1 MNSKV
6 HKELVRFLQQVLA
19 ALKEDDLDTL
29 KKLSNQA
36 TETVA
41 LYKDMDAVSVAVL
54 LYSLFKVSSCWE
66 QSDKDE
72 IVTQLKIALT
82 SLQKNSFGK
91 YNGAIKKLFSHVK
104 SCSAKVKDHLSDVM
118 QAARIK
124 KSTILFQKG
133 LSIGQAAG
141 LMGLS
146 NWDLQIYAAD
156 TLSAHTE
163 KIHAESR
170 VKQALH
176 IFGAT

>member
-1 MNSKV
+1 
-6 HKELVRFLQQVLA
+6 
-19 ALKEDDLDTL
+19 
-29 KKLSNQA
+29 
-36 TETVA
+36 
-41 LYKDMDAVSVAVL
+41 MDAVSVAVL

-146 NWDLQIYAAD
+146 NWDLQQYASKTVAAEPFKV
-156 TLSAHTE
+156 SAPA
-163 KIHAESR
+163 KKR
-170 VKQALH
+170 LQFALKL
-176 IFGAT
+176 FGM